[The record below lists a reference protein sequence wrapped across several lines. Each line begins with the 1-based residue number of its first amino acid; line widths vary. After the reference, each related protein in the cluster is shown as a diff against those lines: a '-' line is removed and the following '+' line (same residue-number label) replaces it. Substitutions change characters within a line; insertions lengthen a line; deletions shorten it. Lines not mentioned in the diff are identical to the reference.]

1 MMATAM
7 RDIYDPPP
15 APVTLE
21 PQAAPLVWNRGDLCW
36 LGLLI
41 GMALIGT
48 GWAYTVEPVLWPAV
62 LVGGLFVALES
73 WFSALTFFHRHP
85 DAREGRRWRIFLAA
99 MTPWAFG
106 LGLATALLMALFAL
120 TDWLRFS

>member
-1 MMATAM
+1 M

-15 APVTLE
+15 APMTLE
-21 PQAAPLVWNRGDLCW
+21 PANAPPPWTRGALLWLAGLAGLALAGAA
-36 LGLLI
+36 
-41 GMALIGT
+41 
-48 GWAYTVEPVLWPAV
+48 WAYLLEPMLGTTV

-99 MTPWAFG
+99 VTPWALG
-106 LGLATALLMALFAL
+106 LGLAAGLMMLL
-120 TDWLRFS
+120 